1 MMSISN
7 TNKQKSKDNSVLVRC
22 QRLLTDH
29 HTLLRRHRY
38 LSERL
43 TSIQT
48 QIIEASRA
56 SHATLEAQVRAPLDA
71 VEQRIKALQRDKW
84 LDKLFSI
91 AENECQ
97 VQQIEKLM
105 DKWGQSSYDSVAHC
119 IVDHANRHGFP
130 GQYLKY
136 LRKADNFN
144 KKRSKKRNSEPRV
157 IRWKK
162 RSGEY
167 LIERDG
173 KIVSYGLK

>member
-105 DKWGQSSYDSVAHC
+105 DKWGQSSYDSVAHWA
-119 IVDHANRHGFP
+119 IIKRD
-130 GQYLKY
+130 
-136 LRKADNFN
+136 KADNLSSVIP
-144 KKRSKKRNSEPRV
+144 RETRNLVSQTRD
-157 IRWKK
+157 
-162 RSGEY
+162 SGIH
-167 LIERDG
+167 LRRD
-173 KIVSYGLK
+173 S